1 MAKELKKI
9 QVPKPPSLKSQTTS
23 AAPPAPILRK
33 DFRIGRKNAVPRGK
47 KIVLYGESGI
57 GKSTLSSMLPNP
69 VFIDLD
75 NGCAELTHPKT
86 GEPLIDRCFQ
96 DVKTFEDVRGL
107 LQSNAYDSFNS
118 LIIDNV
124 TVLETLAVQYVLK
137 TVKAGNQRNIQAA
150 DIEHYGWG
158 KGYRHLYDH
167 MNLILQDLDV
177 VLDKGINVCLLAQS
191 SAKTVPNPDGDDYL
205 REGPRLCNAK
215 NNSVEDLYCEW
226 ADHLLRIGYQM
237 ISVQDRKASSTG
249 ARAVFCKGQPHFRAK
264 SRTLDPT
271 IELVTFDGPADD
283 SIWQFIFGATRAPEE
298 SEAA

>member
-124 TVLETLAVQYVLK
+124 TILETLAVQLLLK
-137 TVKAGNQRNIQAA
+137 TVKARNHEI
-150 DIEHYGWG
+150 
-158 KGYRHLYDH
+158 YRLRTSNTTDGQGLSALYDH
-167 MNLILQDLDV
+167 MNLNPARRRCFCSTRCQCLPARSV
-177 VLDKGINVCLLAQS
+177 VARRPD
-191 SAKTVPNPDGDDYL
+191 PDGD
-205 REGPRLCNAK
+205 RLPARRPPSVQRK
-215 NNSVEDLYCEW
+215 NNSVEDCTV
-226 ADHLLRIGYQM
+226 DGRTLLRIG
-237 ISVQDRKASSTG
+237 IR
-249 ARAVFCKGQPHFRAK
+249 
-264 SRTLDPT
+264 
-271 IELVTFDGPADD
+271 
-283 SIWQFIFGATRAPEE
+283 
-298 SEAA
+298 